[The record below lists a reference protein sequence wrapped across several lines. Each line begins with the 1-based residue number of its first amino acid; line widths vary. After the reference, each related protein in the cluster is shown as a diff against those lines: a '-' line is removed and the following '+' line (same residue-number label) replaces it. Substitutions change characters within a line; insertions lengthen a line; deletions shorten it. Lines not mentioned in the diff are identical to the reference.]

1 MAAAPKPKES
11 LVPKLTDTQ
20 LVILSAAAQ
29 RQDRAVLPLLK
40 SLKIKGG
47 TVNKTLEGLRRKG
60 LLKEKPAAR
69 NAAAWREG
77 DDGRRMMLVITD
89 AGLQA
94 IGGEPAGESS
104 KQPTPTKP
112 RAKKRRD
119 GIVQKPA
126 TAAPKGRKSQTM
138 ARQGTKQALL
148 IDLLK
153 RKKGATI
160 EAIVETLD
168 WQPHTVRAALTR
180 LRQQGFW
187 IERVRKDGVSR
198 YRIAEDRK
206 AA

>member
-1 MAAAPKPKES
+1 M
-11 LVPKLTDTQ
+11 PKLTDTQ

-29 RQDRAVLPLLK
+29 RQDRVVLPLPK

-47 TVNKTLEGLRRKG
+47 AVTKALEGLRKKG
-60 LLKEKPAAR
+60 LLEEKPAAR
-69 NAAAWREG
+69 NAAAWRET
-77 DDGRRMMLVITD
+77 DGRRMMLVITD

-94 IGGEPAGESS
+94 LDGEPAGESS
-104 KQPTPTKP
+104 KQPAPTKT
-112 RAKKRRD
+112 RAKKRR
-119 GIVQKPA
+119 GGTVQKP
-126 TAAPKGRKSQTM
+126 TAATPKGKKSQTA

-160 EAIVETLD
+160 EAIVETLG
-168 WQPHTVRAALTR
+168 WLPHTVRAALTR
-180 LRQQGFW
+180 LRQQGFR
-187 IERVRKDGVSR
+187 IERVREDGVSR